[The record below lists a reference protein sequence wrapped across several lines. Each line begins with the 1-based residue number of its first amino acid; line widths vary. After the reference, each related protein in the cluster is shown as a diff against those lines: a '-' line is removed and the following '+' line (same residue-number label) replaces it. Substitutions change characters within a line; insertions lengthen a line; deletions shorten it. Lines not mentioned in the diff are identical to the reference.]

1 MKSSKESTEPKN
13 HTLLLST
20 ITSVILS
27 LSVLV
32 GVVSIAIVKIRNDKK
47 YHEKWKDYDECG
59 I

>member
-1 MKSSKESTEPKN
+1 MKSSKETTESKN

>member
-1 MKSSKESTEPKN
+1 MKSCKDSTETRN

-32 GVVSIAIVKIRNDKK
+32 GVVCVAIIKIRNDKR
-47 YHEKWKDYDECG
+47 HDEKWKDYDECG